1 MPAPKINF
9 LPYRE
14 ELRKTEN
21 KRYLAILGGAL
32 GMAAAIAIAMHA
44 YYGFRM
50 SQQEA
55 RNQLL
60 TQDIASLEA
69 QIVEIKTLRQEIAAA
84 LARKGVV
91 ESLQANRSR
100 AVMILNQI
108 AAPPANIYYKS
119 IKQSGDSI
127 ILNGYAP
134 SNDSVSSLI
143 TQLASSDIM
152 FDPRLVESKASSHG
166 GVSLIEFTMNAKI
179 IDLAKLAAERGKKKK
194 ASAPP
199 LLLPQQDSAPAPKT
213 SPSTVIAPP
222 SAKEPTK

>member
-1 MPAPKINF
+1 MAAPKINF

-21 KRYLAILGGAL
+21 KRYLAILAGAL
-32 GMAAAIAIAMHA
+32 GLAAAIAIAMHA
-44 YYGFRM
+44 YYGLRM

-60 TQDIASLEA
+60 AKDISTLEA
-69 QIVEIKTLRQEIAAA
+69 QIVEIKNLRQEIAAA

-100 AVMILNQI
+100 AVMMLNQI
-108 AAPPANIYYKS
+108 ASPPANIYYKS

-127 ILNGYAP
+127 TLNGYAP

-152 FDPRLVESKASSHG
+152 FDPRLVESRASSHG
-166 GVSLIEFTMNAKI
+166 GISLIEFTMNAKI

-194 ASAPP
+194 GSAPA
-199 LLLPQQDSAPAPKT
+199 LLLPQQASPESPKT
-213 SPSTVIAPP
+213 QPSTVIAPP
-222 SAKEPTK
+222 SAQEPIK